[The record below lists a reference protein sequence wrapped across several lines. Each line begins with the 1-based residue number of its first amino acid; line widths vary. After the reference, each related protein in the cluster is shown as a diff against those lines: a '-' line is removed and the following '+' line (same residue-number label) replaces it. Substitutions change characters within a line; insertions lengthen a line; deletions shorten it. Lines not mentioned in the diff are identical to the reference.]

1 VHTLSNNMLAVKNK
15 DFLTALRGENRPLMQ
30 NGELS
35 GGQDFERHHRN
46 SYTPQGPSSLH
57 RTYSTSATLCRPA
70 TPHRHIVTLM
80 LKTGRFQISTSQ
92 YCLFVRC
99 TDAGHVY
106 PTSTSIRRPPGSC
119 RIKKAFKLR
128 LACRACV
135 LLQKD
140 RIGCLDRVLSCNG
153 KENQPP
159 CLLERN
165 WNRAIHSF
173 VADIVW
179 HIISYFKGST
189 ISDIS
194 CGVRPSSFPVNC
206 LAFQTR
212 AFCTT
217 TPLDTRLE
225 KARARNLPITCS
237 HAGRLS
243 G

>member
-1 VHTLSNNMLAVKNK
+1 
-15 DFLTALRGENRPLMQ
+15 
-30 NGELS
+30 
-35 GGQDFERHHRN
+35 
-46 SYTPQGPSSLH
+46 
-57 RTYSTSATLCRPA
+57 
-70 TPHRHIVTLM
+70 M
-80 LKTGRFQISTSQ
+80 LKAGRFQISTSQ
-92 YCLFVRC
+92 YCLFVRW
-99 TDAGHVY
+99 TDAGHVC
-106 PTSTSIRRPPGSC
+106 PTSTSIRRPPSSC
-119 RIKKAFKLR
+119 GIKKAFKLR
-128 LACRACV
+128 LACRTCV
-135 LLQKD
+135 ILQKD
-140 RIGCLDRVLSCNG
+140 RIGCLNRVVSCNG

-165 WNRAIHSF
+165 RNRAIRSF

-179 HIISYFKGST
+179 HIVSSFKGST

-225 KARARNLPITCS
+225 KARARNLPITCVYV
-237 HAGRLS
+237 GRLS